1 MRFNF
6 DDYCGRGKRY
16 VMRCRNREEA
26 EVFLTHLD
34 SLGKYRNSGRSYLDF
49 DFSWDPRYPCYIFQ
63 DGLRCK
69 DGISHYTYLEFSHFD
84 WGETDDVP
92 DKIEIAFD
100 DLF

>member
-16 VMRCRNREEA
+16 AMRCRNRAEA
-26 EVFLTHLD
+26 EVFLKHLD
-34 SLGKYRNSGRSYLDF
+34 SLGEQWHSGHSYLDL
-49 DFSWDPRYPCYIFQ
+49 DFSWNPSYPCYIFRE
-63 DGLRCK
+63 GLRCE
-69 DGISHYTYLEFSHFD
+69 DGMSYFTYLEFSHFD

-92 DKIEIAFD
+92 DKIEITFE